1 MVRVSWNALR
11 ERPFFFPVIFLCVGA
26 AAANPSAPL
35 FSITGALFLAL
46 ILFSLLFSRAWGRHL
61 ALLVASACL
70 GLCLSTG
77 EGQTSVPSLGEAV
90 QLAGVIEQVEASEQG
105 TYLRLRVDSV
115 DEQPGRFIAGLST
128 DGTLQPA
135 LEVGQRIAVS
145 TKLKP
150 YVPASNPGELNN
162 DALYK
167 HRGQRFRGS
176 FEAARVARLS
186 APAAWRQWLAV
197 KHSQLATMTFNL
209 APDRESAALFLTL
222 ASGARETLSPD
233 AEVAFSRS
241 GLAHVLS
248 VSGLHVA
255 ALAVALSW
263 LLRWVLVR
271 TPLLILRQ
279 VDARR
284 LAALACLPLLWAY
297 VIFTGAQ
304 APAVRS
310 AVMATAYFAGV
321 AMARRSDGLNAV
333 ALAAGVMVALS
344 PSSLFELSLQLSFLA
359 VVSLLLLVP
368 KLESGWGLPEL
379 SPQDEGHPVWLKR
392 FIRAALRTAYASVA
406 VTLATLPLLA
416 SAFGQLSLVSVFA
429 NMLAL
434 PLSGALAVLA
444 AGGAAASVCGLSLA
458 VPLVWLGTH
467 AAYLFQA
474 MTYAFAAP
482 SFAAVAVPPPEV
494 GWSVSWWLLLA
505 VWCLAASKPSRI
517 AGYALVPCLFFLSG
531 IIPRSSTDTLEVT
544 FLAVGHGDATVV
556 SYRGQHVLIDGG
568 GVPRGADTGRRY
580 VLPYLRKRGITS
592 LDLAVLSHAHPD
604 HALGLISTLREVPV
618 ERLWLSAASEPGPL
632 LNDALAAARG
642 AIVERIEQGHSPFWL
657 GEARLRVVGPAKE
670 RALLESENDHS
681 VVLRLEY
688 GEVSFLLTGDIEEAA
703 EQSLSWQ
710 PVTVLKA
717 PHHGSRTSSTP
728 AFVNATRPRHVVFC
742 VGRQNRYHLPNDEVV
757 ERYQAIGA
765 RCHRTDRDGAVTFRT
780 DGKTLSVET
789 FLNPADGNEGELQI
803 ASPQEPQ
810 TNTVGSH

>member
-11 ERPFFFPVIFLCVGA
+11 ERPFVFPVIFLCVGA
-26 AAANPSAPL
+26 AAADPSALP
-35 FSITGALFLAL
+35 FSITGALFLAFV
-46 ILFSLLFSRAWGRHL
+46 LFSLLFSMPWGRHA
-61 ALLVASACL
+61 ALLAASACL

-77 EGQTSVPSLGEAV
+77 EGQTFVPSWGDAARLT
-90 QLAGVIEQVEASEQG
+90 GVIEHVEASEQG
-105 TYLRLRVDSV
+105 TYLRLRVDTV
-115 DEQPGRFIAGLST
+115 DEQPARFIAGLSS

-135 LEVGQRIAVS
+135 LAVGQRIAVS

-150 YVPASNPGELNN
+150 YAPASNPGEINN
-162 DALYK
+162 DALYR

-186 APAAWRQWLAV
+186 APAAWRQWLAAE
-197 KHSQLATMTFNL
+197 HSQLSTLAFNM

-222 ASGARETLSPD
+222 ASGARETLSPE

-255 ALAVALSW
+255 ALALALSW
-263 LLRWVLVR
+263 LLRWALVR
-271 TPLLILRQ
+271 TPLLWLRQ

-310 AVMATAYFAGV
+310 AVMASAYFAGV
-321 AMARRSDGLNAV
+321 AMARQSDGLNAV

-359 VVSLLLLVP
+359 VLSLLLLVP
-368 KLESGWGLPEL
+368 KLESGLGLPKPSNADAGRL
-379 SPQDEGHPVWLKR
+379 AWLKR
-392 FIRAALRTAYASVA
+392 FTHSALRTAYASVA

-416 SAFGQLSLVSVFA
+416 SAFGQLSVVSVVA

-444 AGGAAASVCGLSLA
+444 AAAALASVCGLSLA

-494 GWSVSWWLLLA
+494 GWSVSWYLLLA
-505 VWCLAASKPSRI
+505 VWCLAAPRPSRI
-517 AGYALVPCLFFLSG
+517 AGYALLPCLFFLSG
-531 IIPRSSTDTLEVT
+531 FTLRPSADTLQVT

-580 VLPYLRKRGITS
+580 VLPYLRKRGIAS
-592 LDLAVLSHAHPD
+592 LDLTVLSHAHPD
-604 HALGLISTLREVPV
+604 HALGLASTLREITTK
-618 ERLWLSAASEPGPL
+618 RLWLSAASEPG
-632 LNDALAAARG
+632 ALEAEVITAARG
-642 AIVERIEQGHSPFWL
+642 ATVERIEQGHPPFWL
-657 GEARLRVVGPAKE
+657 GKARVEVVGPPKE
-670 RALLESENDHS
+670 RALLESENDRS
-681 VVLRLEY
+681 SVLRLDY

-728 AFVNATRPRHVVFC
+728 GFVASTQPRYVVFC
-742 VGRQNRYHLPNDEVV
+742 VGRQNRYHLPSDEVV
-757 ERYQAIGA
+757 QRYENIGA
-765 RCHRTDRDGAVTFRT
+765 HCYRTDRDGAVTFRT
-780 DGKTLSVET
+780 DGHALSVET
-789 FLNPADGNEGELQI
+789 FLEPAEPAKG
-803 ASPQEPQ
+803 SP
-810 TNTVGSH
+810 